1 MLYLSLEAP
10 ICSLK
15 TKYALI
21 RLKMRIWQAKTSCQL
36 LKTVTLLAYFG
47 NVYKG
52 IGLKL
57 KLNILTQVSL
67 CIIYIS
73 SNLPSS
79 IFVTFST
86 TSTAAASISLRID
99 FLTRNFL
106 SPSFESNLEID
117 LFGNTLF
124 I

>member
-1 MLYLSLEAP
+1 MTIFPLYLYLYLYFFSSE
-10 ICSLK
+10 IYS
-15 TKYALI
+15 
-21 RLKMRIWQAKTSCQL
+21 QN
-36 LKTVTLLAYFG
+36 VTRLAYFG

-67 CIIYIS
+67 CNIYIS
-73 SNLPSS
+73 SNSPSS

-117 LFGNTLF
+117 LRKYLIYLESLSNFLIQPCWNLS
-124 I
+124 